1 MKTINEDPEGFF
13 ENGGWN
19 FLDMNDEVLRVN
31 SIN

>member
-19 FLDMNDEVLRVN
+19 FLDMNDEVK
-31 SIN
+31 INDFN